1 MNKLTKKLSLIVTSV
16 LLSASIA
23 MTPVAAA
30 SSRGK
35 KYTQGNSATTNPAAG
50 TLEEVTDLAAADTS
64 SLISENYLNESQSST
79 LTGEHYVIVS
89 LEGKSL
95 SDRTNGDVT
104 EYLDSFAGSAAAAEI
119 EAEQSAFL
127 RRLSAANVPYEYK
140 YAYNTV
146 ANAVA
151 VKIDVKY
158 LSDVKKI
165 SGVDEV
171 TVSEYYYAPQDID
184 VQNETNVWGTGIYKI
199 SDKLRAQGYDGSGMV
214 VAVLDTGLD
223 YSHAA
228 FQTMPTA
235 KAGVAM
241 LDKATVKSSIFNGD
255 TSKGLISKNK
265 TVTVDDVYYNAKVP
279 FAYDYADNDPD
290 VYPSYS
296 HHGTHVAG
304 IIAGTPIL
312 DDDGVDQTIKDQDGN
327 EILDKD
333 GNPMTFTGVAPNA
346 QLAIFKVFT
355 DNEEEDG
362 LGGAE
367 TVNIL
372 CALEDCVKLKVDV
385 INMSLGSSAGFS
397 TADNDF

>member
-151 VKIDVKY
+151 VKIDVRY

-184 VQNETNVWGTGIYKI
+184 VSERDERLGN
-199 SDKLRAQGYDGSGMV
+199 GY
-214 VAVLDTGLD
+214 L
-223 YSHAA
+223 
-228 FQTMPTA
+228 
-235 KAGVAM
+235 
-241 LDKATVKSSIFNGD
+241 
-255 TSKGLISKNK
+255 
-265 TVTVDDVYYNAKVP
+265 
-279 FAYDYADNDPD
+279 
-290 VYPSYS
+290 
-296 HHGTHVAG
+296 
-304 IIAGTPIL
+304 
-312 DDDGVDQTIKDQDGN
+312 
-327 EILDKD
+327 
-333 GNPMTFTGVAPNA
+333 
-346 QLAIFKVFT
+346 
-355 DNEEEDG
+355 
-362 LGGAE
+362 
-367 TVNIL
+367 
-372 CALEDCVKLKVDV
+372 
-385 INMSLGSSAGFS
+385 
-397 TADNDF
+397 